1 MSEEKD
7 LATVAMHEAGH
18 VVVSHYYQRKVF
30 GAKIGDHGSRQDRSV
45 VRFDV
50 TPHVGEVH
58 LRLDEL
64 HRLWPLAVR
73 ETLVTTKIRFA
84 GPVSQAIYLKK
95 PYRQV
100 HGGQDYRD
108 ALIELLMLEKL
119 RVSLPIAAQL
129 AEQLDVTYKDEQVLD
144 TVAEDI
150 IDLLVGREYI
160 NYVGLIARGLIE
172 KQELTGQ
179 QIEEILQDM
188 PVHNWKT

>member
-1 MSEEKD
+1 MSAEKD

-18 VVVSHYYQRKVF
+18 VVVSHYYRRKVF
-30 GAKIGDHGSRQDRSV
+30 GAKIADHGSQQDRSV
-45 VRFDV
+45 VRFEL
-50 TPHVGEVH
+50 TPHVGDVH

-84 GPVSQAIYLKK
+84 GPISQAIYLKK

-108 ALIELLMLEKL
+108 ALIELLLLEKL
-119 RVSLPIAAQL
+119 RISLPIATHQ
-129 AEQLDVTYKDEQVLD
+129 AEQLDVSYKDEQILD

-150 IDLLVGREYI
+150 IDLLVDREYI

-172 KQELTGQ
+172 KQELSAQ
-179 QIEEILQDM
+179 QIEDILHDM
-188 PVHNWKT
+188 PVHDWAT

>member
-30 GAKIGDHGSRQDRSV
+30 GAKIGDHGSRHDRSV
-45 VRFDV
+45 VRFEV

-64 HRLWPLAVR
+64 QRLWPLAVR

-84 GPVSQAIYLKK
+84 GPVSQAIYLKM

-108 ALIELLMLEKL
+108 ALIELLLLEKL

-129 AEQLDVTYKDEQVLD
+129 AEQLDVTYKDEQILD

-150 IDLLVGREYI
+150 IDLLVDREYI
-160 NYVGLIARGLIE
+160 HYVGLIARGLIE
-172 KQELTGQ
+172 KQELSGQ
-179 QIEEILQDM
+179 QIEEILRDM
-188 PVHNWKT
+188 PVHSWT